1 MLLPFTAL
9 NVTLTAD
16 SINQL
21 HADKSRT
28 NNAGLLWHVFFVIQG
43 HIMLMKTCTPSSVL
57 LVCLGNICRSPTAE
71 EVFRQQAAIAG
82 LSIKVDSAGTGDWHI
97 GHKPDERAQRHAK
110 AHGYKINKLIARQI
124 NNDDFRN
131 FDLILAMDAQNLADL
146 QALKNNIADTENSMA
161 KLALFS
167 EEDPTYGGDD
177 VPDPYKGGAD
187 DFEEVIERIESS
199 AQAWIESWKAC

>member
-1 MLLPFTAL
+1 MLIKAAL
-9 NVTLTAD
+9 TRRSLIAC
-16 SINQL
+16 
-21 HADKSRT
+21 
-28 NNAGLLWHVFFVIQG
+28 FFVIQG

-82 LSIKVDSAGTGDWHI
+82 LSIKVDSAGTSDSHI
-97 GHKPDERAQRHAK
+97 GHAPDTRSQRHAK
-110 AHGYKINKLIARQI
+110 AHGYKINKLVARQVSA
-124 NNDDFRN
+124 DDFRN
-131 FDLILAMDAQNLADL
+131 FDLILAMDTQNLADL
-146 QALKNNIADTENSMA
+146 QAIKDSLIETEDSLA

-167 EEDPTYGGDD
+167 EEDPTYGGD
-177 VPDPYKGGAD
+177 VPDPYKGDGD